1 MEIFCSGTAVVTVP
15 LSQDC
20 TKAEIMAWQD
30 MWLILNELCL
40 RKAGESQRLFSGAG
54 WGLFCSRLSQ
64 AGMMEMEQFTQK
76 RRSDIRSFPPQYNH
90 LLILP
95 VPEVI
100 YEREIKH
107 KGKTVENIVKQIL

>member
-1 MEIFCSGTAVVTVP
+1 MMEI
-15 LSQDC
+15 
-20 TKAEIMAWQD
+20 
-30 MWLILNELCL
+30 
-40 RKAGESQRLFSGAG
+40 
-54 WGLFCSRLSQ
+54 
-64 AGMMEMEQFTQK
+64 EQFTQK
-76 RRSDIRSFPPQYNH
+76 RRSDIWSFPPQYNH